1 VWEVPLPAAISWNPT
16 STHEER
22 RSLQFFQE
30 KTTTGATGWIDH
42 EFWKASV
49 LRLSISQ
56 PGLKHGLIAIG
67 ALHESRYAGT
77 TYEEARLRAFS
88 MHQYS
93 RAISL
98 IRSDHRL
105 PLPVVLASCILF
117 IALLSLQH
125 DDAQF
130 QTLKSG
136 LVLVETLKSDKTTNV
151 SEADRSFMLEYI
163 EPILER
169 HKTRLCGLVDLP
181 YSLNLAMSSQF
192 QVAALP
198 QIPDSFVTIVEARDC
213 LKRLL
218 TWTCHIARITGPRV
232 QLPVE
237 VDKQSERW
245 LNALAAFIS
254 NSKTGPYSSN
264 SISFLKATHKMSFI
278 SIRTIG
284 IQWET
289 EFDDY
294 VKEFADIVG
303 LYRRIVKNEK
313 PGCRDE
319 SSFGFDSRMID
330 TLSTVALRCRDP
342 RIRREAI
349 ALLIESRRDEGARTA
364 GVTALIARSVMEIAE
379 FGTVSGILSC
389 RDVPEPKRIRL
400 HTISFFSKMR
410 KVRLRYLR
418 SPYDANL
425 GIEEVWHADS
435 INAPTTYSEP
445 QGESDLLPTRVMGRG
460 WAAFLEGE
468 SNNYYTITQPQY
480 FFPIH

>member
-30 KTTTGATGWIDH
+30 KTTTGTTGWIDQ
-42 EFWKASV
+42 EFWKTIV

-67 ALHESRYAGT
+67 ALHESRHART

-98 IRSDHRL
+98 FRTDYRL

-117 IALLSLQH
+117 ISLLSLQH

-136 LVLVETLKSDKTTNV
+136 LVLVETLKSDKTTNM

-192 QVAALP
+192 QVAAVP
-198 QIPDSFVTIVEARDC
+198 QIPDSFMTIVEARDC
-213 LKRLL
+213 LKCLL
-218 TWTCHIARITGPRV
+218 TWTCHIARTTGPRV

-245 LNALAAFIS
+245 LKALAAFIS
-254 NSKTGPYSSN
+254 NSKTGAYSSN
-264 SISFLKATHKMSFI
+264 SITFLKTTHIMSFI
-278 SIRTIG
+278 FIRTMG
-284 IQWET
+284 IQYET

-303 LYRRIVKNEK
+303 LYRRIAKKEK
-313 PGCRDE
+313 QGCRDG
-319 SSFGFDSRMID
+319 SSFGFDSRMVD

-349 ALLIESRRDEGARTA
+349 ALLTEGARTA
-364 GVTALIARSVMEIAE
+364 GVTALIARSVMEIE
-379 FGTVSGILSC
+379 ELGTVSDILSC
-389 RDVPEPKRIRL
+389 RDVPESKRIRL

-410 KVRLRYLR
+410 KVRLQYLR

-435 INAPTTYSEP
+435 INAQTTYSEP
-445 QGESDLLPTRVMGRG
+445 HGESDLLPTRVMGRG
-460 WAAFLEGE
+460 WAAFLESE